1 VLFPRLESYFA
12 ALAPELLH
20 PSRRVELI
28 ESASLLLVW
37 VRTED
42 GDIAPQVL
50 LLVALLLVMMM
61 VVAVAE
67 DVLEVTVVEKVG
79 RRGWR
84 QAQ

>member
-28 ESASLLLVW
+28 ESAALLLVW

-42 GDIAPQVL
+42 GDIAPEV
-50 LLVALLLVMMM
+50 LVAVFLVMMM
-61 VVAVAE
+61 VVAVVE
-67 DVLEVTVVEKVG
+67 DVLAVMVVVKVG

>member
-1 VLFPRLESYFA
+1 MLFPRLESYFA
-12 ALAPELLH
+12 AIAPELLH

-42 GDIAPQVL
+42 GDIAPQVRV
-50 LLVALLLVMMM
+50 LVAVLVIMLVAVVEDVFEVM
-61 VVAVAE
+61 VVV
-67 DVLEVTVVEKVG
+67 KVG